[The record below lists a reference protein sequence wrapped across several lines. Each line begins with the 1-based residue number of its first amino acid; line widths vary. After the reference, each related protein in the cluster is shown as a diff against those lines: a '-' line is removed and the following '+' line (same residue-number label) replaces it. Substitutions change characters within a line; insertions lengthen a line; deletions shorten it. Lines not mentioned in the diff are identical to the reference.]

1 MVLAV
6 NASQV
11 ASCKEDIAYP
21 CRSADGRFLSP
32 VYADGCNIES
42 GIGTAVSVS
51 PPEPVHTALPW
62 AKSAMGK
69 QNMIRFIVIIE
80 HQGQK

>member
-11 ASCKEDIAYP
+11 ASCKEDVADP
-21 CRSADGRFLSP
+21 CRSAYGRFLSL
-32 VYADGCNIES
+32 VYADGGNTES

-51 PPEPVHTALPW
+51 PTEPVHTALPW

-69 QNMIRFIVIIE
+69 
-80 HQGQK
+80 